1 MRTPG
6 EIKREP
12 RVDVIF
18 DAHLVDS
25 SGIEHQVKVLDLSKS
40 GFRLEC
46 EEMFRIGERVEL
58 RTKRHG
64 DFPAQIR
71 WALGREAGGRFL
83 APVSLRE

>member
-12 RVDVIF
+12 RVDVTF
-18 DAHLVDS
+18 DACLIDS
-25 SGIEHQVKVLDLSKS
+25 SGVEHQVKVLDLSKS

-46 EEMFRIGERVEL
+46 EEMLRIGERVEL

-71 WALGREAGGRFL
+71 WALGQEAGGRFL
-83 APVSLRE
+83 SPVTLSE